1 MRMSSTALFDEFAKD
16 YYQPPQEDTG
26 AHMAE
31 VMEGKLSNLLDK
43 FENRLNEAV
52 EASNRPNTVEM
63 MNNTPEEVESEN
75 EAPEKPE
82 IPDFASMI
90 EEVN

>member
-43 FENRLNEAV
+43 FENRLNQAV
-52 EASNRPNTVEM
+52 EAVNRPQTAETDIS
-63 MNNTPEEVESEN
+63 TPESVESEN
-75 EAPEKPE
+75 EAPEQPE

>member
-52 EASNRPNTVEM
+52 EAVNRPNTVDM
-63 MNNTPEEVESEN
+63 MNNTPEEVESEI

>member
-1 MRMSSTALFDEFAKD
+1 MRMNSTDLFNEFAKD
-16 YYQPPQEDTG
+16 YYIPPQEDTG

-43 FENRLNEAV
+43 FENRINEAV
-52 EASNRPNTVEM
+52 EAVNRPQTAETDIS
-63 MNNTPEEVESEN
+63 TPESVESEI

-90 EEVN
+90 EEVG

>member
-52 EASNRPNTVEM
+52 EAVNRPSTVEM
-63 MNNTPEEVESEN
+63 MNNAPEEVESEN

-90 EEVN
+90 EEV